1 MLFFVVC
8 KKNKILGKYQVS
20 SDWARQHGED
30 KVLQAI
36 DYYNRYVI
44 GDETFYVEQDL

>member
-8 KKNKILGKYQVS
+8 KKNKILGKFQVS

-36 DYYNRYVI
+36 DYYNKYVI
-44 GDETFYVEQDL
+44 GNETFYVEQDL